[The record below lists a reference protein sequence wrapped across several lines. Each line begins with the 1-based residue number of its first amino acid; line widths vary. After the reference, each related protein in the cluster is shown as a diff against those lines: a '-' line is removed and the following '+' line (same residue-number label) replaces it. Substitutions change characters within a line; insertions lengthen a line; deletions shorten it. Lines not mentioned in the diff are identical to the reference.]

1 MLCSIFVAYSFTGS
15 VFQWIES
22 QIPILRMQ
30 VRFLPGSLLSVLERN
45 VKFAL
50 TFKLPCFT
58 MSFLKDKSEFN
69 RKSASLLQ
77 DENFHCSAIHCSYY
91 SCIQLMIHLLLFK
104 LNYSEID
111 LKPDEKLGS
120 HEKLINILTEYM
132 KEKGMDW
139 SYFNQNI
146 VELKKLRVKSD
157 YRNSE
162 IISKEGN
169 NSIILADRVTKTL
182 STNIL

>member
-1 MLCSIFVAYSFTGS
+1 
-15 VFQWIES
+15 
-22 QIPILRMQ
+22 
-30 VRFLPGSLLSVLERN
+30 
-45 VKFAL
+45 
-50 TFKLPCFT
+50 
-58 MSFLKDKSEFN
+58 
-69 RKSASLLQ
+69 
-77 DENFHCSAIHCSYY
+77 
-91 SCIQLMIHLLLFK
+91 MIHLLLFK